1 MIIFS
6 FKKLDN
12 NQKIIYLCSVIKK
25 SNIIKCLKKSTVN
38 EKEKLKIKLATI
50 DNALNLE
57 RRRSKMLG
65 LNVEERIDKLL
76 DLRNQVKRKIEKLE
90 NK

>member
-1 MIIFS
+1 M
-6 FKKLDN
+6 
-12 NQKIIYLCSVIKK
+12 
-25 SNIIKCLKKSTVN
+25 N